1 MLGSLRKILH
11 GALFVILATPLISPA
26 AQEVRPIA
34 WKTQWTQALF
44 AQAAREHRFVL
55 LDLHADW
62 CHWCH
67 VMDEETYTDA
77 QVRTLIGQRYVAVSI
92 DADSDPNLSSRYG
105 DWGWPAKIGRA
116 SCRERV

>member
-1 MLGSLRKILH
+1 LPDDVVCIRMPLILVIALMLGSLRKILH

-55 LDLHADW
+55 LDLHATGATGAMSW
-62 CHWCH
+62 
-67 VMDEETYTDA
+67 TRKPTPTRRSA
-77 QVRTLIGQRYVAVSI
+77 R
-92 DADSDPNLSSRYG
+92 
-105 DWGWPAKIGRA
+105 
-116 SCRERV
+116 